1 MTHKIDS
8 SPNFLWFCRQGYLD
22 SYWSYK
28 LLHKLWFPEEIAI
41 QIDALIDR
49 WTEWRV
55 LRQCNGGVLRT
66 WPTKVH
72 MQSVIVD
79 PLQWDCRLF
88 IDVQHVTAT
97 HRLSPGPGTHPYSR
111 LHSIII
117 MDVLKKPGSFSVGGW
132 STKTPRHTQ
141 TLPSPRHPQL
151 FSVTSFTLDDK
162 FNNNWNW
169 SREKATYI
177 HM

>member
-8 SPNFLWFCRQGYLD
+8 LPNFVCFCRQGYFD
-22 SYWSYK
+22 WNWFSK
-28 LLHKLWFPEEIAI
+28 LLHKIWFPEEIAI
-41 QIDALIDR
+41 QIDAVIDR
-49 WTEWRV
+49 CTEWRV

-141 TLPSPRHPQL
+141 TFPSPRHPQL
-151 FSVTSFTLDDK
+151 FSVTSMLIYTR
-162 FNNNWNW
+162 WQ
-169 SREKATYI
+169 I
-177 HM
+177 